1 MSTVSFQNP
10 LKFYKEMAQKDTR
23 EYQIDF
29 TVKNEQVR
37 GGWHILLKIG
47 VFLCVLTNETVMI
60 LIRCSD
66 FILNLAYSL

>member
-37 GGWHILLKIG
+37 GGWHILLKIVVCFY
-47 VFLCVLTNETVMI
+47 VFWQMKPWWYL
-60 LIRCSD
+60 
-66 FILNLAYSL
+66 

>member
-29 TVKNEQVR
+29 KVKNEQVR
-37 GGWHILLKIG
+37 GGWHILLKIVVCFY
-47 VFLCVLTNETVMI
+47 VF
-60 LIRCSD
+60 
-66 FILNLAYSL
+66 

>member
-29 TVKNEQVR
+29 KVKNEQVR
-37 GGWHILLKIG
+37 GGWHILLKIVCFY
-47 VFLCVLTNETVMI
+47 VF
-60 LIRCSD
+60 
-66 FILNLAYSL
+66 